1 MRTLPTLCVCGSL
14 VAPAALTALSALEC
28 ISGEV
33 AQTQQS
39 GPPENNE
46 LNLLQKAPLFPGPTP
61 PASSLPSDDWLNSL
75 WLTSAGDVLSN
86 YSLSRARDWQ
96 IRRRL
101 LFSVAPVSPS
111 GGKGDHWKSGEVDR
125 LIGPQMELN

>member
-1 MRTLPTLCVCGSL
+1 MRTLPTLCVCGWL

-39 GPPENNE
+39 SPPENGE
-46 LNLLQKAPLFPGPTP
+46 LNLLQNVPLFRGPTP
-61 PASSLPSDDWLNSL
+61 LASSLPSNDWLNSL
-75 WLTSAGDVLSN
+75 WLTSASDVLNN
-86 YSLSRARDWQ
+86 YWLTSAREWQ

-101 LFSVAPVSPS
+101 LFSVGPISPR
-111 GGKGDHWKSGEVDR
+111 GGKGDHWKSGEFER